1 MLEMMRDHCVE
12 ELVLAPK
19 SRVERSD
26 GIARGL
32 RKLHD
37 RDRFEIVVLEQLE
50 SGLDERVVC
59 LATTQLLDSSYRR
72 NGDCCGCHASTIRE
86 SGFCFSRASG
96 LSGLRRQLRRGTCAV
111 TDGVEQRARH
121 ALF

>member
-26 GIARGL
+26 RVARSL
-32 RKLHD
+32 RERD
-37 RDRFEIVVLEQLE
+37 DGDRFEIAVLEQLE

-86 SGFCFSRASG
+86 SRFCFSRASVLG
-96 LSGLRRQLRRGTCAV
+96 GLRGELRRS
-111 TDGVEQRARH
+111 RH
-121 ALF
+121 AVAD